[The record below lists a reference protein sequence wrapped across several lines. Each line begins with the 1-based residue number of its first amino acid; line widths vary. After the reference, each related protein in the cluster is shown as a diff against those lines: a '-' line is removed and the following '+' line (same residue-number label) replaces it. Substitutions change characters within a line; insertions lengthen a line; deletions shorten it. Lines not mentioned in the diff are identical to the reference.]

1 MYSFVN
7 KLTRRLIK
15 LINAI
20 NVPSRNDVN
29 RFAYLS
35 KNSPLNRE
43 AADGW
48 SEEFAS
54 LIQSLVLNR
63 ISKQDLS
70 LVFAG
75 LISYKNTGV
84 TPHKSQAALV
94 RAFENSSGLF
104 QELLHQIICE
114 IKPEGFNAI
123 KSDIFGEISPEIL
136 KSVVG
141 EIELNGYAVFPFKL
155 KEELVAQLHAE
166 ALDLSYLIKGGLA
179 GTGQEVGKINPR
191 KPPDCVSAYA
201 DSNDLRSRDLFQ
213 KVSND
218 QLFVSVASHYLKAPA
233 YAIDSTLWFS
243 FPYAV
248 PSSETAQLFHY
259 DLDTLR
265 WLKVFIYLSSVGPD
279 NGPHEYIPASHR
291 AEFKP
296 YKIMRKEYGRYSD
309 HEVNQYCESGPK
321 IICADAGTVI
331 FADTRCFH
339 KGNVVNADYR
349 LMFSPIYAAS
359 RVGYFHGST

>member
-1 MYSFVN
+1 MYSIVN
-7 KLTRRLIK
+7 KLTRRLIN

-20 NVPSRNDVN
+20 NVPSRNDVH
-29 RFAYLS
+29 RFAYLR
-35 KNSPLNRE
+35 KNSPTTRA
-43 AADGW
+43 AADEW
-48 SEEFAS
+48 SEEFSS

-75 LISYKNTGV
+75 LVSCKNTGV
-84 TPHKSQAALV
+84 TPQKSQAALV
-94 RAFENSSGLF
+94 RAYENSSGLF

-114 IKPEGFNAI
+114 NKQEESNVI
-123 KSDIFGEISPEIL
+123 KSEIFGDIPPGIL
-136 KSVVG
+136 NSVVD
-141 EIELNGYAVFPFKL
+141 EIELNGYSVLPFKIN
-155 KEELVAQLHAE
+155 KELVAQLNAE
-166 ALDLSYLIKGGLA
+166 ALDPSYLLKGGLDSK
-179 GTGQEVGKINPR
+179 GQKVGKINPHQ
-191 KPPDCVSAYA
+191 PPDCVSAYA
-201 DSNDLRSRDLFQ
+201 DSNDLKSNKLFQ
-213 KVSND
+213 RVSND
-218 QLFVSVASHYLKAPA
+218 QLFVAVASHYLNAPA

-243 FPYAV
+243 FPSAA

-265 WLKVFIYLSSVGPD
+265 WLKVFIYLSNVGPD

-296 YKIMRKEYGRYSD
+296 YKILRKEYGRYSD
-309 HEVNQYCESGPK
+309 DEMNRYCESGPK
-321 IICADAGTVI
+321 IICADEGTVV

-339 KGNVVNADYR
+339 KGNVVNAGYR